1 MILSCLRIG
10 IATNTLTM
18 ILVEDLMALKTHKV
32 PRAVIFQEL
41 MMEEIIKRIETVF
54 PEADLQLKIVEGTM
68 PNLSLKTSQIA
79 LNAQNMI
86 HPTFFQVIQAKIINS
101 VATSSRT

>member
-1 MILSCLRIG
+1 
-10 IATNTLTM
+10 M
-18 ILVEDLMALKTHKV
+18 ILVEDLMALKAHKI
-32 PRAVIFQEL
+32 PKAAIFQEL

-54 PEADLQLKIVEGTM
+54 QEADFHLKIVDDTM

-79 LNAQNMI
+79 LNAQNMN
-86 HPTFFQVIQAKIINS
+86 HLTYFQVIQAKIINS